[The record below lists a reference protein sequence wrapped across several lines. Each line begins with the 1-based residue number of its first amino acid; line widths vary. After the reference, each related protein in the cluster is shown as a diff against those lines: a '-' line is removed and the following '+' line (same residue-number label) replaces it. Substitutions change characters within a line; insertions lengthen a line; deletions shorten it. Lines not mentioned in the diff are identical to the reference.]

1 MTDFFSKD
9 PENSR
14 RRALFEEYRQLKEKS
29 EKEGYID
36 PIDANAMME
45 EHRLAKECPIDY
57 LISEINSG
65 ANPAKEM
72 ISELSQSEVFIFHV
86 GGEPLILPT
95 ARDGLIV
102 YIFTRASH
110 ANRFREEFPAPEIV
124 TITKVSMKQL
134 FMNVF
139 PNQFFSLHVNPS
151 SSSRQFQIQFPQ
163 MFVNEIYN
171 LAIHGEEGVKEHR
184 LATGLGIEGRRF

>member
-1 MTDFFSKD
+1 
-9 PENSR
+9 
-14 RRALFEEYRQLKEKS
+14 
-29 EKEGYID
+29 
-36 PIDANAMME
+36 
-45 EHRLAKECPIDY
+45 
-57 LISEINSG
+57 
-65 ANPAKEM
+65 
-72 ISELSQSEVFIFHV
+72 
-86 GGEPLILPT
+86 
-95 ARDGLIV
+95 
-102 YIFTRASH
+102 
-110 ANRFREEFPAPEIV
+110 
-124 TITKVSMKQL
+124 MKQL